1 MLISSKPYTRKNN
14 LIADKALNQCW
25 EIHYRFNEFD
35 LYVTI
40 LRRSYIPP
48 MMDMYQDII
57 ICSRF
62 PFKVPNHQGETT
74 ENDIEFINKSSG
86 EHLSDIH
93 RTLIDSIHQI
103 DIGSQTT
110 YFKIILE
117 KRANALLFSEETCN
131 FYQYNIGVTPDC
143 LVNAFQYLMCLI
155 NLLLGSGDENKFKD
169 LSKLVY
175 KKIKMYHIQ
184 N

>member
-62 PFKVPNHQGETT
+62 PYKIPSLPGEISESEKDFT
-74 ENDIEFINKSSG
+74 NKSSE
-86 EHLSDIH
+86 EHLIKVH
-93 RTLIDSIHQI
+93 RTIIDSIH
-103 DIGSQTT
+103 
-110 YFKIILE
+110 
-117 KRANALLFSEETCN
+117 
-131 FYQYNIGVTPDC
+131 
-143 LVNAFQYLMCLI
+143 
-155 NLLLGSGDENKFKD
+155 
-169 LSKLVY
+169 
-175 KKIKMYHIQ
+175 
-184 N
+184 